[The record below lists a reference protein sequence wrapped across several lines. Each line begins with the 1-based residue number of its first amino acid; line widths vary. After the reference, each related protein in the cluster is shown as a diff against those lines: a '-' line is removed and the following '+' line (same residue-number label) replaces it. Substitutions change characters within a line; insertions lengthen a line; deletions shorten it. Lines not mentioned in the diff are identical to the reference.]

1 MTEGGAL
8 EVFKLAVYWAS
19 YFYFP
24 AAALLAWLIVK
35 RRGFARTMAALM
47 LTPLTI
53 LAYARFIEPRIL
65 LTREHDVS
73 LSRCVTQAGSV
84 RIAVFSDT
92 HIGIFGNAI
101 PVSRIA
107 RRANTLDA
115 DVVMIAGDFTYWLAP
130 EKFPAAFNALR
141 EIEAPVYAVM
151 GNHDVGLPGPDVG
164 APLSEYLAGIGVN
177 VLNDAVTVIEIG
189 GQPIE
194 IAGLSDLWAD
204 KQKLALLEKRGD
216 RPRLVLTHNP
226 ATIRTLLPRQS
237 VDLMIAGHTH
247 GGQINLPVV
256 TCALLPSMCRLTL
269 GGLAETERGPVFV
282 TTGTGMVG
290 LPMRFNAPPRIDV
303 INLSYKA
310 CPSALQ

>member
-8 EVFKLAVYWAS
+8 EDLKLAVYWAC
-19 YFYFP
+19 YLYFP
-24 AAALLAWLIVK
+24 AAALLAWLIAK
-35 RRGFARTMAALM
+35 RRGLARTMAALM

-53 LAYARFIEPRIL
+53 LAYARFVEPRIL
-65 LTREHDVS
+65 LTRTHDVA
-73 LSRCVTQAGSV
+73 LSRCMAGAGAARV
-84 RIAVFSDT
+84 AVFSDT

-107 RRANTLDA
+107 RRVNTLDA
-115 DVVMIAGDFTYWLAP
+115 DFVMIAGDFTYWLAP
-130 EKFPAAFNALR
+130 EKFPAAFDALG

-151 GNHDVGLPGPDVG
+151 GNHDVGLPGPNVG
-164 APLSEYLAGIGVN
+164 APLSASLTGIGVI

-189 GQPIE
+189 GQPVE
-194 IAGLSDLWAD
+194 LAGLSDLWAD
-204 KQKLALLEKRGD
+204 KQKLALLEKRGPA
-216 RPRLVLTHNP
+216 PRLVLTHNP

-247 GGQINLPVV
+247 GGQINLPIV
-256 TCALLPSMCRLTL
+256 TCAFLPSMCRLTL
-269 GGLAETERGPVFV
+269 GGFKETERGPVFV

-303 INLSYKA
+303 LNVTWRA
-310 CPSALQ
+310 CAASG

>member
-1 MTEGGAL
+1 
-8 EVFKLAVYWAS
+8 
-19 YFYFP
+19 
-24 AAALLAWLIVK
+24 
-35 RRGFARTMAALM
+35 
-47 LTPLTI
+47 
-53 LAYARFIEPRIL
+53 
-65 LTREHDVS
+65 
-73 LSRCVTQAGSV
+73 
-84 RIAVFSDT
+84 
-92 HIGIFGNAI
+92 
-101 PVSRIA
+101 
-107 RRANTLDA
+107 
-115 DVVMIAGDFTYWLAP
+115 
-130 EKFPAAFNALR
+130 
-141 EIEAPVYAVM
+141 M